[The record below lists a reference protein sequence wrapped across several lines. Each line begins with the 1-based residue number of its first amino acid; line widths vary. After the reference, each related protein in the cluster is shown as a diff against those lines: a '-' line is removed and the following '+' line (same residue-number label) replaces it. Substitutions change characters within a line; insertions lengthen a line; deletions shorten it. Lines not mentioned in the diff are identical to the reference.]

1 MEQPDNGL
9 ENHPDAISVAAE
21 QSDQGIAL
29 LDAQLRVRWLNRSA
43 ERLSGLLRRHA
54 IGKTLA
60 ELVPAHLATR
70 FTPRGK
76 SGHTRLDAL
85 LRYPG
90 DVKLQRPDGHAHWV
104 SLAVHS
110 IAGTPWRVVYLT
122 DIHSQRNAEARSNLL
137 TIGFD
142 QVNAAILITDAKA
155 TILHANRGLR
165 HLLGYS
171 DTQLIGQPLPD
182 LVDDNAQPHLSTEQL
197 FLPLLAGQPL
207 RAEVYLIHHSAAGV
221 WCEINAN
228 PVFDENNQLSHLVVV
243 LTDISESR
251 VHAMLLNRILEAM
264 AREIPTEEVMQML
277 CMELER
283 IAPEIIA
290 SVVRIDHEGR
300 LRPLA
305 GPSLE
310 PAYIALMDGVSIG
323 PACGSCGT
331 AAWSGKP
338 VISSNIATDPNW
350 EGIAEHALRH
360 GLAAC
365 WSTPV
370 EASDGRILGT
380 FACYYRKAQ
389 EPDPRHLRLIQTCV
403 HLCAVALERDLSRQR
418 IHHLAYHDNLTGLP
432 NRSQLMARA
441 GQALAAAEHAGHGM
455 AVMSLDIERFKQIN
469 EVMGQGTGDILLREI
484 AQRIQSV
491 LGPADTAGRLSG
503 DEFALVIA
511 QCDADHARTISQNLL
526 DRLQAPLL
534 TGQTE
539 LRLRAAVGISLYPDN
554 AKAVAGLM
562 QQADLARMQSKLP
575 GATQARFYSEA
586 MDHAMQQRRALEIRL
601 RQALPEN
608 SLQVHYQPQ
617 LNLRTGQ
624 LHSVEA
630 LTRWDHPELG
640 SISPGCFIPLAEE
653 CGVIGELGMWVINQ
667 SCSDL
672 RQWREQGLNVPAV
685 SVNLSPTDF
694 RDPTLPTRIK
704 QRVDAHGLQPLDLV
718 LEITEVVLLDRHPDT
733 LRTLRTLAQLG
744 FRLSL
749 DDFGTGY
756 SSFNY
761 LRELP
766 VSEIKLDQSF
776 VADLDSDPVAEA
788 LAEAVCRIG
797 AALSLAVVAEGVTQ
811 AHHIEKL
818 RQLGFTA
825 AQGFYYTGA
834 LQAQALAVWLK
845 QHRLAQSVHSA

>member
-1 MEQPDNGL
+1 MELPETGLDNNP
-9 ENHPDAISVAAE
+9 EAISIAAE
-21 QSDQGIAL
+21 QADQGIVL
-29 LDAQLRVRWLNRSA
+29 LDSQLRVRWINRAA
-43 ERLSGLLRRHA
+43 ERLCGWRRRHA
-54 IGKTLA
+54 IGKALS
-60 ELVPAHLATR
+60 ELVPEPLSRH
-70 FTPRGK
+70 FIPRGK
-76 SGHTRLDAL
+76 HGRSRLDAL

-90 DVKLQRPDGHAHWV
+90 DIQIQRSDSSNVWV
-104 SLAVHS
+104 SLSLHK
-110 IAGTPWRVVYLT
+110 IPGTTLRVVYLT
-122 DIHSQRNAEARSNLL
+122 DIQIQRNAEARSNLL
-137 TIGFD
+137 SIGFD
-142 QVNAAILITDAKA
+142 QVNAAILITDAQA
-155 TILHANRGLR
+155 RILHVNRGLR

-171 DTQLIGQPLPD
+171 DTQLVGQPLMS
-182 LVDDNAQPHLSTEQL
+182 LVADNATPGRTTEQL
-197 FLPLLAGQPL
+197 LEPLFGGQPI
-207 RAEVYLIHHSAAGV
+207 RSEVFLNHRSTTGV

-228 PVFDENNQLSHLVVV
+228 PVFDGNHQLSQLVVV
-243 LTDISESR
+243 MTDISEAR

-264 AREIPTEEVMQML
+264 AREVPTNEVMHLL
-277 CMELER
+277 CTELER
-283 IAPEIIA
+283 IAPDILA
-290 SVVRIDHEGR
+290 SVVRIDNEGR
-300 LRPLA
+300 MRPLA
-305 GPSLE
+305 GPSLA
-310 PAYIALMDGVSIG
+310 PGYMALMDGVPIG
-323 PACGSCGT
+323 PSCGSCGT

-338 VISSNIATDPNW
+338 VVSCNIATDPNW

-380 FACYYRKAQ
+380 FGCYYRKAR

-403 HLCAVALERDLSRQR
+403 HLCAVALERDISRQR
-418 IHHLAYHDNLTGLP
+418 IHHLAYHDSLTGLP
-432 NRSQLMARA
+432 NRSQLIARA
-441 GQALAAAEHAGHGM
+441 NQALAAAEHDGHGM
-455 AVMSLDIERFKQIN
+455 AVMSLDIERFKQVN
-469 EVMGQGTGDILLREI
+469 EVMGQGTGDNLLREI
-484 AQRIQSV
+484 ALRIQSV
-491 LGPADTAGRLSG
+491 LGAIDIAGRLSG

-511 QCDADHARTISQNLL
+511 HCNAEQARSISQTLL
-526 DRLQAPLL
+526 DRLQTPLAI
-534 TGQTE
+534 GQTE
-539 LRLRAAVGISLYPDN
+539 LRLRAGIGISLYPDN
-554 AKAVAGLM
+554 AKNITDLM

-601 RQALPEN
+601 RQALPDN

-617 LNLRTGQ
+617 VNLYDGT

-630 LTRWDHPELG
+630 LTRWEHPELG
-640 SISPGCFIPLAEE
+640 SISPDCFIPLAEE

-667 SCSDL
+667 ACSDL
-672 RQWREQGLNVPAV
+672 RQWREQGLQIPAV

-694 RDPTLPTRIK
+694 RDPALPTRVK
-704 QRVDAHGLQPLDLV
+704 QRIDSHGLQAADLV

-744 FRLSL
+744 VRLSL

-776 VADLDSDPVAEA
+776 VADLGNDPVAEA

-797 AALSLAVVAEGVTQ
+797 VALKLAVVAEGVTTTQ
-811 AHHIEKL
+811 QIEKL

-825 AQGFYYTGA
+825 AQGFHYSCA
-834 LQAQALAVWLK
+834 LQAPALALWLQ
-845 QHRLAQSVHSA
+845 QHHRSPSVLSA